1 MTDDGFYGLHA
12 ILHVIKP
19 LSLAQKALEGDRYVN
34 ISLVP
39 LAVHHLCMEL
49 EACQAIADPET
60 ERELSILID
69 RMLEDFNSRWR
80 YACYY
85 MSITTRGARNRQVGI
100 STCHF
105 WARLIDAHTKK
116 YIASVFP
123 HEMYRE
129 RLWKDVESA
138 CVEIAR
144 INFQNTEREPQ
155 QQEPVQS
162 ENQRKTKKMVWQAS
176 SHSLMKKWKMV
187 IADYQ

>member
-80 YACYY
+80 DACYY
-85 MSITTRGARNRQVGI
+85 TPVTTRGARNRQMGI
-100 STCHF
+100 YTYHF
-105 WARLIDAHTKK
+105 WATLLDPHTRK
-116 YIASVFP
+116 YIARVLP
-123 HEMYRE
+123 HESNR
-129 RLWKDVESA
+129 
-138 CVEIAR
+138 
-144 INFQNTEREPQ
+144 
-155 QQEPVQS
+155 
-162 ENQRKTKKMVWQAS
+162 
-176 SHSLMKKWKMV
+176 
-187 IADYQ
+187 